1 MFGDLIEMYSRM
13 QMAGVSPDCFTF
25 PYLLK
30 ACCGLLA
37 LEMGWQVHGQI
48 FRHGFEL
55 DVFVQNSLVAM
66 YAKCSQI
73 RHARMVFDGL
83 YDRTIVTWTS
93 IISGY
98 AQNGEPIEALRI
110 FSQMR
115 QSNVKPDWIALVSV
129 LRAYTDV
136 EDLEQGKS
144 VHGCVIKMGL
154 EYEPDLLI
162 SLTAMYAKCYAKNGY
177 AEEAVGLFHEM
188 IEGRLILHITK
199 GANPQRKSAWLWGG
213 VARCSSCRKG
223 CCSIG
228 GSLHEKS
235 LFAIEFQDI

>member
-1 MFGDLIEMYSRM
+1 
-13 QMAGVSPDCFTF
+13 MAGVSPDCFTF

-37 LEMGWQVHGQI
+37 LEMGW
-48 FRHGFEL
+48 
-55 DVFVQNSLVAM
+55 QNSLVAM

-115 QSNVKPDWIALVSV
+115 QSNVKPDWIAL
-129 LRAYTDV
+129 
-136 EDLEQGKS
+136 
-144 VHGCVIKMGL
+144 MGL

-162 SLTAMYAKCYAKNGY
+162 SLTAMYAKCGQVTVARSFFNQMKLPNLILWNAMISGYAKNGY

-188 IEGRLILHITK
+188 IGKNISVDSITVRSAIL
-199 GANPQRKSAWLWGG
+199 ACAQ
-213 VARCSSCRKG
+213 V
-223 CCSIG
+223 
-228 GSLHEKS
+228 GSLELARWMDDYIMRS
-235 LFAIEFQDI
+235 EYRDDVFVNTALID